1 MPGVTF
7 YRAVEDLIIV
17 YVALVNAAYFLLMM
31 IGYFALAKESDPF
44 SANEL
49 EVLLKSPFVPSVSVL
64 APAYN
69 EAATVRDSVRSMLRL
84 RHPRHEVIVI
94 NDGSADGTL
103 QALIEEFRLYRSSRV
118 PLGEIPTA
126 VVRGVYE
133 SRDPIPLVVID
144 KENGGKADALN
155 CGINYSRHE
164 LFAAVDSDSIIER
177 DALLQI
183 SRPFLECPGETM
195 AVGGM
200 IRVANDCVIGQ
211 GAVLA
216 AGTPRNLLA
225 RFQIVEYL
233 RAFLAGRSALSF
245 ANTLLVISG
254 AFGMFRRAVVV
265 EMGGYRVDT
274 VGEDMELVVR
284 MHRYCGERHLPCH
297 IRFISDSV
305 CWTEAPESVRVLR
318 RQRIRW
324 QRGCLECLLFHKRLI
339 GNARFGAVGLIGLP
353 YFVTCEVIG
362 PVVEVAGY
370 LATLAGLLLGLL
382 SVSSALLF
390 FAVSVLFG
398 LLLSVGSVLLEE
410 STVSKYPNPR
420 DLVRLLLAGLIENL
434 GYRQITLVWR
444 VQAILQVVMKTKRSW
459 GEMERRG
466 FQRAG
471 RERPLGP
478 AA

>member
-1 MPGVTF
+1 MAGLTF
-7 YRAVEDLIIV
+7 YPLLEDGIIV
-17 YVALVNAAYFLLMM
+17 YVTLVNAVYLLLMLV
-31 IGYFALAKESDPF
+31 GYFALSKESDPF
-44 SANEL
+44 SANEVD
-49 EVLLKSPFVPSVSVL
+49 VLLKSPFVPSVSVL

-84 RHPRHEVIVI
+84 RHPRHEVIVV
-94 NDGSADGTL
+94 NDGSSDGTL
-103 QALIEEFRLYRSSRV
+103 TALIEEFRLYRSSRV
-118 PLGEIPTA
+118 PLGDIPTA
-126 VVRGVYE
+126 AVRGVYE
-133 SRDPIPLVVID
+133 SRDPIPLIVID

-183 SRPFLECPGETM
+183 SRPFLESPGETM

-200 IRVANDCVIGQ
+200 IRVVNDSIIQHGS
-211 GAVLA
+211 VLA
-216 AGTPRNLLA
+216 VGTPRNLIA

-233 RAFLAGRSALSF
+233 RAFLAGRTALSF

-254 AFGMFRRAVVV
+254 AFGMFRRSVVV
-265 EMGGYRVDT
+265 EMGGYRRDT
-274 VGEDMELVVR
+274 VGEDMELVMR
-284 MHRYCGERHLPCH
+284 IHRYCGERNMPCR

-305 CWTEAPESVRVLR
+305 CWTEVPESPRVLR

-324 QRGCLECLLFHKRLI
+324 QRGCLECLLFHKRMI
-339 GNARFGAVGLIGLP
+339 GNVRFGAVGLIGLP

-362 PVVEVAGY
+362 PLMEMLGY
-370 LATLAGLLLGLL
+370 AVTLAGLLLGLL
-382 SVSSALLF
+382 SLSSALLF

-410 STVSKYPNPR
+410 SSISKYPNPR
-420 DLVRLLLAGLIENL
+420 DLVRLLLAGFIENV
-434 GYRQITLVWR
+434 GYRQMTLLWR
-444 VQAILQVVMKTKRSW
+444 VQAIGQVVLKKKRSW

-466 FQRAG
+466 FQRA
-471 RERPLGP
+471 
-478 AA
+478 

>member
-1 MPGVTF
+1 MAGVSF
-7 YRAVEDLIIV
+7 YRAVEDLIIA

-44 SANEL
+44 SAHEVD
-49 EVLLKSPFVPSVSVL
+49 VLLKSPFVPSVSVL

-94 NDGSADGTL
+94 NDGSRDGTL
-103 QALIEEFRLYRSSRV
+103 DALIDEFRLYRSSRV
-118 PLGEIPTA
+118 PLGDIPTA
-126 VVRGVYE
+126 TVQGVYE

-155 CGINYSRHE
+155 CGINYARHD

-183 SRPFLECPGETM
+183 SRPFLERPGETM

-200 IRVANDCVIGQ
+200 IRVANDCLIEH

-216 AGTPRNLLA
+216 VGTPNNLLA

-233 RAFLAGRSALSF
+233 RAFLAGRTALSF

-265 EMGGYRVDT
+265 EMGGYRRDT
-274 VGEDMELVVR
+274 VGEDMELVMR
-284 MHRYCGERHLPCH
+284 IHRYCGERKLPCE

-305 CWTEAPESVRVLR
+305 CWTEVPESPRVLR

-324 QRGCLECLLFHKRLI
+324 QRGCLECLLFHKKLI

-353 YFVTCEVIG
+353 YFVLCEVIG
-362 PVVEVAGY
+362 PLVELVGY
-370 LATLAGLLLGLL
+370 LATAAGLLLGLL

-410 STVSKYPNPR
+410 STISRYPNPA
-420 DLVRLLLAGLIENL
+420 DLVRLLLAGFIENV
-434 GYRQITLVWR
+434 GYRQITLLWR
-444 VQAILQVVMKTKRSW
+444 VQAILQVLSKRKRTW

-466 FQRAG
+466 FQRA
-471 RERPLGP
+471 
-478 AA
+478 